1 MGGSVFGFHHA
12 SFETRSASAPQDEAH
27 LSVPSTVILILR
39 SAVRRVSKDAR
50 QLCQRALLILA
61 LCLSGTTASA
71 LDLDGKLV
79 QGGLV
84 LGTAV
89 PGASVTLDGR
99 AVPVTPDGRF
109 VFGFGRDATEAVLAV
124 TLPDGTR
131 EERRLAIEKRQFDI
145 QRVDG
150 VPQNTVTP
158 DPIELARIKREA
170 MEIRALRDVA
180 GTGHDFVT
188 PMIWPA
194 HGPISGVYGSQRILN
209 GEPRAPHMG
218 VDIAAPAGSPIV
230 AAAGGVV
237 RFAGELF
244 LTGNTILIDHGYGLE
259 TSYAHLSRIDVTPG
273 QRLRQGEQIGLVG
286 ATGRVTGP
294 HLHWGM
300 EWFEIRL
307 DPQLVV
313 RPMPAS

>member
-1 MGGSVFGFHHA
+1 M
-12 SFETRSASAPQDEAH
+12 
-27 LSVPSTVILILR
+27 PSTLDLILR

-50 QLCQRALLILA
+50 PLCQRALLLLA
-61 LCLSGTTASA
+61 LCLVPVTASA
-71 LDLDGKLV
+71 LDLAGKFV

-84 LGTAV
+84 LGTTV
-89 PGASVTLDGR
+89 PGATVTLDER

-109 VFGFGRDATEAVLAV
+109 VFGFGRDMTVSILIV
-124 TLPDGTR
+124 TLPDGER
-131 EERRLAIEKRQFDI
+131 EERRLDIGQREYDI

-158 DPIELARIKREA
+158 DPAELARIKREA
-170 MEIRALRDVA
+170 SDIRALREIA
-180 GTGHDFVT
+180 GTDTDFAT
-188 PMIWPA
+188 PMIWPTR
-194 HGPISGVYGSQRILN
+194 GPISGVYGSQRILN

-237 RFAGELF
+237 RFAAELF

-259 TSYAHLSRIDVTPG
+259 TSYAHLSRIDVKPG

-300 EWFEIRL
+300 EWFQLRL

-313 RPMPAS
+313 GPMPAP

>member
-1 MGGSVFGFHHA
+1 VIEISPRP
-12 SFETRSASAPQDEAH
+12 ERSAQREAEGHSHRASRLLLRLVLLAALAIAPVTAH
-27 LSVPSTVILILR
+27 
-39 SAVRRVSKDAR
+39 
-50 QLCQRALLILA
+50 
-61 LCLSGTTASA
+61 A
-71 LDLDGKLV
+71 LDLDGQLV

-84 LGTAV
+84 LGTAA

-99 AVPVTPDGRF
+99 AVPVAPDGRF

-131 EERRLAIEKRQFDI
+131 EERRLAIERRQFDI

-158 DPIELARIKREA
+158 DPVELARIKREA

-180 GTGHDFVT
+180 GTGRDFVT

-218 VDIAAPAGSPIV
+218 IDIAAPAGSPIV

-313 RPMPAS
+313 GPMPAS

>member
-1 MGGSVFGFHHA
+1 MLM
-12 SFETRSASAPQDEAH
+12 P
-27 LSVPSTVILILR
+27 LTVALILR
-39 SAVRRVSKDAR
+39 SAGRRVSKDAR
-50 QLCQRALLILA
+50 SCCKQGLLLLA
-61 LCLSGTTASA
+61 LCLAPGTASA
-71 LDLDGKLV
+71 LDLAGKFV

-84 LGTAV
+84 LGTVV
-89 PGASVTLDGR
+89 PGATATLDGR
-99 AVPVTPDGRF
+99 NVPVAPDGHF
-109 VFGFGRDATEAVLAV
+109 VFGFGRDATEAMLVV
-124 TLPDGTR
+124 TLPDGMH
-131 EERRLAIEKRQFDI
+131 EERRLAIEKRDYDI

-158 DPIELARIKREA
+158 DPAELARIKREA
-170 MEIRALRDVA
+170 AEIRALRDVA
-180 GTGHDFVT
+180 GTGSGFVT

-230 AAAGGVV
+230 AASGGVV

-259 TSYAHLSRIDVTPG
+259 TSYAHLSRIDVKPG
-273 QRLRQGEQIGLVG
+273 QSVRQGEQIGLVG

-313 RPMPAS
+313 GPMPAS

>member
-1 MGGSVFGFHHA
+1 
-12 SFETRSASAPQDEAH
+12 
-27 LSVPSTVILILR
+27 VPSKLFLILR
-39 SAVRRVSKDAR
+39 SAGRRVSEDAR
-50 QLCQRALLILA
+50 RLCKGGLLLLA
-61 LCLSGTTASA
+61 LCVAPATTHA
-71 LDLDGKLV
+71 LDLAGKFV

-89 PGASVTLDGR
+89 PGAGVILDGR
-99 AVPVTPDGRF
+99 AVPVTSDGHF
-109 VFGFGRDATEAVLAV
+109 VFGFGRDATAAELIL

-131 EERRLAIEKRQFDI
+131 QERRLAIEKREYDI

-158 DPIELARIKREA
+158 DPAELARIKREA
-170 MEIRALRDVA
+170 AEIRALRYVA
-180 GTGHDFVT
+180 GTGSDFVT

-230 AAAGGVV
+230 AAGGGVV

-259 TSYAHLSRIDVTPG
+259 TSYAHLSRIDVKPG

-313 RPMPAS
+313 GPMPAS